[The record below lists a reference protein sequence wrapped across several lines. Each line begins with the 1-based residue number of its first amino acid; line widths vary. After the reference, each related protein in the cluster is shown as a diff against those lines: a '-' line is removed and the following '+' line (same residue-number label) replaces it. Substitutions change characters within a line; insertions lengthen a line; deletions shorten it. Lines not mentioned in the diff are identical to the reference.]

1 MDQLAF
7 HQVQAKKER
16 SEASR
21 QQRLAAESAQHIK
34 EKRQQY
40 IEQLRQRQLAI
51 QQKYEQL
58 QEMALCENDMRH
70 YEYEYDE
77 LHDQLIE
84 QEQQLQIAR
93 EQAEQANQQQAWDQA
108 QHWQHE
114 IQAQLE
120 TRLLLLEEQQQLMA
134 TLKQGEQKQ
143 QRAEQIAAAAAKQIM
158 CIQEQ
163 IETLEKHIQ
172 RWEARRQQQRE
183 QMLASIARAEAHEVR
198 IKQFKQQARLSQ
210 TQTQTDSPANDSFRS
225 REGNNES
232 AKADKE
238 AENSTVVA
246 RSSAVTLTR
255 EEIKVR
261 IQFHQNQAQQAQA
274 EMMRYLAQQNN
285 NQALKSREERDQQN
299 TLAKQ
304 YSDLLQQIQQ
314 SSTQT
319 AHNDDCNIVQTAR
332 NFQKSLQQFPH
343 ALERAQDP
351 AHDNIMRCL
360 LTHQHYASFTP
371 SYVQAMLKNI
381 SGQKYNIT
389 QQQDIDRLQMSL
401 PKNSQGRY
409 VVGDFIRD
417 AFKLSL
423 ETNEQT
429 PLFFE
434 NFHISD
440 SIAHSSFQRDFD
452 GMVNKTNTH
461 LNQHLNFDKTMEH
474 FKGVGHRDAIQIIPK
489 QNDHLGRRDHF
500 LGACIDRPINIINN
514 VIESPLRLQG
524 IFASDGAFRS
534 LIVRNNRIQV
544 NGSHTISFNGVLSGC
559 FQDNTNTAGEP
570 LTMPQLKLLPLRLG
584 GGSNIYITGFHEGS
598 LYHYDTTDIPAEI
611 DFRTRP
617 SHLTKRGHAS
627 FYRNVHMEI
636 FHDVY
641 RAMLQSSRDQQ
652 YLNEQKQAVDRG
664 EQAGIKGMPLLY
676 YSIKLALRRLQIDG
690 LAEEDLR

>member
-1 MDQLAF
+1 MDQLNF
-7 HQVQAKKER
+7 HQVQAQKER
-16 SEASR
+16 AEALR
-21 QQRLAAESAQHIK
+21 QQRLSAESAQHIK
-34 EKRQQY
+34 AKRQQY
-40 IEQLRQRQLAI
+40 IDQLQKRQLAI
-51 QQKYEQL
+51 QQKYESL
-58 QEMALCENDMRH
+58 QEIALCENDMRH
-70 YEYEYDE
+70 YEYEHDE

-84 QEQQLQIAR
+84 QERQLHLTR
-93 EQAEQANQQQAWDQA
+93 EHAEQANQQQHWDQA
-108 QHWQHE
+108 QQWQTE

-120 TRLLLLEEQQQLMA
+120 TRLLLLQEKQQL
-134 TLKQGEQKQ
+134 TRLLQQCQQKHQ
-143 QRAEQIAAAAAKQIM
+143 KAEQTVLAGNKQIT
-158 CIQEQ
+158 CLQEQ
-163 IETLEKHIQ
+163 IDTLEKHIQ
-172 RWEARRQQQRE
+172 RWETRRQTQRE
-183 QMLASIARAEAHEVR
+183 QMLASITRAEAHETR
-198 IKQFKQQARLSQ
+198 IQQLKQPAQ
-210 TQTQTDSPANDSFRS
+210 TATNDTFRYRETDSEAA
-225 REGNNES
+225 E
-232 AKADKE
+232 ADKGDE
-238 AENSTVVA
+238 SPSVIA
-246 RSSAVTLTR
+246 RSSAATLTR
-255 EEIKVR
+255 EEIKER

-274 EMMRYLAQQNN
+274 EMMRYLAQQDNTN
-285 NQALKSREERDQQN
+285 AQKSRQKRDQQN
-299 TLAKQ
+299 GFAKQ
-304 YSDLLQQIQQ
+304 YSDLLRQMQQ

-319 AHNDDCNIVQTAR
+319 THNDDCNIVQTAR
-332 NFQKSLQQFPH
+332 AFQKSLQQFPH

-360 LTHQHYASFTP
+360 LTHQHYRSFTP
-371 SYVQAMLKNI
+371 SYVQAMLHNI

-440 SIAHSSFQRDFD
+440 SISHSKFQRDFD
-452 GMVNKTNTH
+452 GMVNKTNTYLH
-461 LNQHLNFDKTMEH
+461 NSLNHDQAMEH
-474 FKGVGHRDAIQIIPK
+474 FDGVGHRDAIQIIPK
-489 QNDHLGRRDHF
+489 QNANLGRRDHF

-559 FQDNTNTAGEP
+559 FQDNTNAAGEP
-570 LTMPQLKLLPLRLG
+570 LTMPELKLLPLRLG

-641 RAMLQSSRDQQ
+641 RAMLQSSRDQH

-664 EQAGIKGMPLLY
+664 EQAGIKGMPSLY